1 MKVLKFG
8 AVWCPGCVVM
18 KPMWEKIEG
27 EMPELETE
35 FFDADQNKEI
45 VEKYKVKDLPS
56 FIFLDKNGEE
66 ILRLEGMLSEDKV
79 RETIKENLDK

>member
-66 ILRLEGMLSEDKV
+66 ILRLQGMLSEDKV
-79 RETIKENLDK
+79 REAIKENLDK